1 MSNSLKA
8 VNDPKVL
15 TLLLHVALS
24 ILKKII
30 AKDKY
35 QTTCVSITYCA
46 RIKTF

>member
-24 ILKKII
+24 ILKRSLQKMN
-30 AKDKY
+30 
-35 QTTCVSITYCA
+35 
-46 RIKTF
+46 IKPHVFQ